1 LRSVLAGNRHRPK
14 GTNVIY
20 LGVVAGAAGVVA
32 AGVVAAALRLAFF
45 FDFFFVVAFM
55 ALPLSLAAGALVGAG
70 VCANE
75 IPATASESVRPRM
88 ADVSFF
94 MMF

>member
-1 LRSVLAGNRHRPK
+1 L
-14 GTNVIY
+14 
-20 LGVVAGAAGVVA
+20 
-32 AGVVAAALRLAFF
+32 
-45 FDFFFVVAFM
+45 
-55 ALPLSLAAGALVGAG
+55 GAG

-94 MMF
+94 MMFKSVSFSRHPRFGFLSCLPLLHMTRATINPTITRC